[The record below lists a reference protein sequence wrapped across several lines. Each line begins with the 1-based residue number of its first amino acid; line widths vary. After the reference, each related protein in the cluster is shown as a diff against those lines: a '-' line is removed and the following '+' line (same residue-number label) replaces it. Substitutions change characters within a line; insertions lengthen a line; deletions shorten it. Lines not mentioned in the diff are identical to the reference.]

1 MNFSK
6 LRSNIAIKCILTL
19 WSAFI
24 CFIRAKTE
32 EKLFS
37 YTLSY
42 NVYNDWYVTVFISN
56 IFCKYIIPHLTIS
69 FEKKKLR

>member
-19 WSAFI
+19 WSALFHPSENG
-24 CFIRAKTE
+24 RKT
-32 EKLFS
+32 

-42 NVYNDWYVTVFISN
+42 NVYNDLYVTVFISN
-56 IFCKYIIPHLTIS
+56 IFCKYIIPHITIS
-69 FEKKKLR
+69 FEKKN